1 MIKTLDQVTE
11 FPLCWPES
19 KPRTSERRPSSF
31 KATLAKAHTEVEREM
46 GRWGALDYVLSLA
59 PAYRRGASDPG
70 VALWWTMA
78 PIGSLKYELFVLAC
92 DTYQL
97 QEHNLHAV
105 ALTLEYLRG
114 CERYGTYTLH
124 QAAQGA
130 RAALPPP
137 EGANGI
143 DWRIVF
149 GAVPAELAKE
159 DALAIVNGRY
169 RRKAADASGD
179 EPELRRLNLAIEAAR
194 KELGA

>member
-31 KATLAKAHTEVEREM
+31 KATLAKARAEIEREM

-137 EGANGI
+137 AEAATL
-143 DWRIVF
+143 DWRVVL
-149 GAVPAELAKE
+149 GGVPHGLDKD

-169 RRKAADASGD
+169 RKLSAEVNSD
-179 EPELRRLNLAIEAAR
+179 EAEQRRLNLAVEAAR
-194 KELGA
+194 AELRT